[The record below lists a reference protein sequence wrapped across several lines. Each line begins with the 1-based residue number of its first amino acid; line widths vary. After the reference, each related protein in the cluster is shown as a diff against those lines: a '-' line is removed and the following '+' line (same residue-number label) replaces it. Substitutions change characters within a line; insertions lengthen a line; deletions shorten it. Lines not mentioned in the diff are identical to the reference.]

1 MGSGL
6 VENTSTNTRPR
17 ECKGTVVGARA
28 RRDDRVTNDTSLG
41 RARPC
46 GVAVARRCVDWRG
59 PGPVHGGL
67 PAVRGQQPFKS
78 IRAFSASSLAQ
89 NFAAQRLHA
98 LGPAPVAELVCK
110 KPPQPCTD

>member
-1 MGSGL
+1 M
-6 VENTSTNTRPR
+6 
-17 ECKGTVVGARA
+17 VGAMA
-28 RRDDRVTNDTSLG
+28 RRVTNDMPLG

-46 GVAVARRCVDWRG
+46 GVAVGRRCVDWRG

-78 IRAFSASSLAQ
+78 SSLAQ
-89 NFAAQRLHA
+89 NFAAQSLHT

-110 KPPQPCTD
+110 KQPQPCTD